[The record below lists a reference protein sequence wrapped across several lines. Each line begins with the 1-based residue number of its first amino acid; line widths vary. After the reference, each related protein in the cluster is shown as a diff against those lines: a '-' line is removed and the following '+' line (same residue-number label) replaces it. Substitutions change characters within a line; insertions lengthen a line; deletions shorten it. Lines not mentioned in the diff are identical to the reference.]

1 MHQVTVREC
10 ALAANVDNGV
20 FAGIGLDQVMQGF
33 SSDSFLTLR
42 LGSPL
47 RGMIYRYRIRLY
59 SPRAP
64 PLKQG
69 FARLRPMP
77 QSPLIFDPTLIRT
90 RRLRALPDYENARFL
105 HREIA
110 ERMAERLDDLT
121 ARFPVTLAT
130 NGRGGVSAD
139 VLKGRGGIET
149 LIEADACDEPTSRYR
164 AARGAV
170 IRDTAIHQWRVGLRV
185 RSQ

>member
-1 MHQVTVREC
+1 
-10 ALAANVDNGV
+10 
-20 FAGIGLDQVMQGF
+20 
-33 SSDSFLTLR
+33 
-42 LGSPL
+42 
-47 RGMIYRYRIRLY
+47 
-59 SPRAP
+59 
-64 PLKQG
+64 
-69 FARLRPMP
+69 MP

-149 LIEADACDEPTSRYR
+149 LIEADAATSLL
-164 AARGAV
+164 
-170 IRDTAIHQWRVGLRV
+170 RDTGPRAVLDRKSVV
-185 RSQ
+185 